1 MLGNCAT
8 GTSPRLQRL
17 LFPILVMVLLFHATF
32 ARAQAIIKVNDNVN
46 IKFGTLIQAW
56 GDELQDATTRDYAQN
71 LFLRRMRILIA
82 GQVAPNVTFFFETD
96 NANLGKAPK
105 ALTTGFVTQDA
116 YIEWK
121 LRNEFILDGGL
132 ILIPL
137 CRNCLQSAASLLTLD
152 YGPYSFLQSAV
163 TTSSTGRDTG
173 FQAKGYL
180 ADQRLEYRAGIF
192 QGIRQAGARNSLRT
206 AGRLQYNFWDKEV
219 GPFYTGTYLGK
230 KKVLS
235 IGGGVDRQSGYNAY
249 AVDFFLDRPLVNK
262 NSITAQV
269 DYLRFDG
276 GKMIPTLLEQ
286 SDLEA
291 QFGYFVSSAKVLP
304 FVRYDQQNFRASAN
318 KSKDQKRYQAGVTW
332 YPNAHNFN
340 IKGAYSRV
348 DPKVGHTTDEFT
360 VQMQLF
366 YF

>member
-8 GTSPRLQRL
+8 DPSPRLQRL
-17 LFPILVMVLLFHATF
+17 LFPIFVMVLLFHSTF

-56 GDELQDATTRDYAQN
+56 GDEQQDATTRGYAQN
-71 LFLRRMRILIA
+71 LFLRRIRIIVA
-82 GQVAPNVTFFFETD
+82 GQVAPNVTFFYESD
-96 NANLGKAPK
+96 NPNLGKAPK
-105 ALTTGFVTQDA
+105 ALGAGFITQDA
-116 YIEWK
+116 FVEWK
-121 LRNEFILDGGL
+121 IRNEFILDGGL

-152 YGPYSFLQSAV
+152 YGAYSFLQSAG
-163 TTSSTGRDTG
+163 TTSSVGRDTG
-173 FQAKGYL
+173 VQVKGYL
-180 ADQRLEYRAGIF
+180 ADQRLEYRAGMF
-192 QGIRQAGARNSLRT
+192 QGIRLTGARDPFRL

-235 IGGGVDRQSGYNAY
+235 IGGGVDRQESYHAY
-249 AVDFFLDRPLVNK
+249 AADIFLDRPLVNK

-269 DYLRFDG
+269 DYIRYDG
-276 GKMIPTLLEQ
+276 GKWIPTLLEQ
-286 SDLEA
+286 NDLLA

-304 FVRYDQQNFRASAN
+304 FVRYDQESFRAAVN
-318 KSKDQKRYQAGVTW
+318 KSKDQKRYQVGLTY
-332 YPNAHNFN
+332 YPNGHNFN
-340 IKGAYSRV
+340 IKGAYTRV
-348 DPKVGHTTDEFT
+348 DPKVGNSTDEFT

>member
-1 MLGNCAT
+1 MLGKCAT
-8 GTSPRLQRL
+8 DTSPRPLRL
-17 LFPILVMVLLFHATF
+17 LFPIFVMVLLFHSTF

-56 GDELQDATTRDYAQN
+56 GDEQQDATTRGYAQN
-71 LFLRRMRILIA
+71 LFLRRIRILIA

-96 NANLGKAPK
+96 NPNLGKAPK
-105 ALTTGFVTQDA
+105 ALGSGFITQDA
-116 YIEWK
+116 YVEWK

-152 YGPYSFLQSAV
+152 YGAYSFLQSAV
-163 TTSSTGRDTG
+163 TTSSVGRDTG

-180 ADQRLEYRAGIF
+180 ADQRLEYRAGLF
-192 QGIRQAGARNSLRT
+192 QGIRLTGARNPFRT

-235 IGGGVDRQSGYNAY
+235 IGGGVDRQSTYHAY
-249 AVDFFLDRPLVNK
+249 AVDFFLDRPLANK

-269 DYLRFDG
+269 DYIRFDG
-276 GKMIPTLLEQ
+276 GKWIPALLGQ
-286 SDLEA
+286 NDLQT
-291 QFGYFVSSAKVLP
+291 QFGYFVSSQKVMP
-304 FVRYDQQNFRASAN
+304 FVRYDQQNFRLSAN
-318 KSKDQKRYQAGVTW
+318 KSKDQKRYQAGLTW
-332 YPNAHNFN
+332 YPNGHNFN
-340 IKGAYSRV
+340 IKGAYTRV
-348 DPKVGHTTDEFT
+348 DPKVGKTTDEFT